1 MRTTVVPGF
10 ENEIPVLG
18 FGCSSLTAT
27 GSTNGVSL
35 LKTAFDSGVRHFD
48 VARYYG
54 YGEAERILRTLLK
67 SHRSEITITTKFGIR
82 PPRRASALRIALSA
96 GRRFVRL
103 MPAARKFMQNRAKI
117 LVTTGAFG
125 VDDARQS
132 LEKSLHELGTDYID
146 FFLLHDYAVAD
157 PTSNELLKFLEDAV
171 AAGKIRSFGIG
182 TDINNVLRALEYQP
196 ALCEV
201 IQFENSVLVQNR
213 KRLPLHTPSR
223 LVVTHG
229 SLGPSYRAVLSLL
242 HANRDT
248 AKRWSA
254 QLDMDCEK
262 DDTITAL
269 MLNYAVEA
277 NPSGLVLFSSTNAE
291 RITKNIRAVFE
302 SSLASEQVALFGQL
316 VEQELAPLIL
326 K

>member
-1 MRTTVVPGF
+1 MRTTVVPGL

-27 GSTNGVSL
+27 GSKNGASL
-35 LKTAFDSGVRHFD
+35 LKTAFDSGIRHFD

-67 SHRSEITITTKFGIR
+67 SHRSEVTITTKFGIR
-82 PPRRASALRIALSA
+82 PPGRASALRIALSV

-103 MPAARKFMQNRAKI
+103 VPAARKFMRNRAKV

-125 VDDARQS
+125 ASDARQS
-132 LEKSLHELGTDYID
+132 LETSFRELGTDYID

-157 PTSNELLKFLEDAV
+157 PASSELLKFLEDAV
-171 AAGKIRSFGIG
+171 AAGKIRYFGIG
-182 TDINNVLRALEYQP
+182 TDINNVLRALECQL
-196 ALCEV
+196 ALCNV

-229 SLGPSYRAVLSLL
+229 SLGPSYRAVLSFL

-262 DDTITAL
+262 NDTIAAL
-269 MLNYAVEA
+269 MLNHAVEA
-277 NPSGLVLFSSTNAE
+277 NPNGLVLFSSKNAE
-291 RITKNIRAVFE
+291 RITKNIRAVLE
-302 SSLASEQVALFGQL
+302 PSLASEQVVLFGHL
-316 VEQELAPLIL
+316 VEQELIPLIRE
-326 K
+326 